1 MNILLTGANGFLG
14 THLVDKIADKIGA
27 ANELVRQHFEINGY
41 DDTKIYKLFT
51 PRSYQLNCLEYRDLY
66 HYCHSNNIDIIIHL
80 AAECGGIGINQR
92 KPADFFL
99 HNAQMSLNVL
109 RVAHE
114 LSVKKLVTIG
124 TVCSYPKNTP
134 VPFKEEDLWNGYPE
148 ETNAPYGLAKKNL
161 LIGCQA
167 FASQYSSNFIHLIPV
182 NMYGEHD
189 HFSLEDSHVIPA
201 MLRKFHEAKEAEDP
215 SVTLWGDGSASREF
229 LYAGDCAEA
238 IWKAVETYNQPDPI
252 NIGASKETTIK
263 ELAAIIQKLTKF
275 NGKIIWDSSKP
286 NGQPRRCLDT
296 TKAKEAFDFE
306 AKTTLEEGI
315 RKTYDWYLENIETI
329 HEDE

>member
-1 MNILLTGANGFLG
+1 MNILLTGASGFLG
-14 THLVDKIADKIGA
+14 AHVVDKIADETSSI
-27 ANELVRQHFEINGY
+27 NDLVQQHFEINGY
-41 DDTKIYKLFT
+41 DDTKLYKLFT
-51 PRSYQLNCLEYRDLY
+51 PHSYQLNCLEYRDLY
-66 HYCHSNNIDIIIHL
+66 HYCHSNDIDIIIHL

-109 RVAHE
+109 RAAHE
-114 LSVKKLVTIG
+114 LTLKKLVTIG

-167 FASQYSSNFIHLIPV
+167 FANQYGSNFIHLIPV

-201 MLRKFHEAKEAEDP
+201 MLRKFHEAKEAQAS

-238 IWKAVETYNQPDPI
+238 IWKAFRAYDKPDPI

-263 ELAAIIQKLTKF
+263 ELATIIQRLTKF
-275 NGKIIWDSSKP
+275 KGKITWDTTKP

-306 AKTTLEEGI
+306 SKTTLEEGI
-315 RKTYDWYLENIETI
+315 QKTYDWYLENIERV